1 MYESRCPKNAEVI
14 FLFHQLQQGVNP
26 GDESLVGLGIDGVG
40 CKQFDAVAA
49 VRDYVGT
56 GPTSGW
62 KGVPLLGS
70 DPVESV
76 VHAGA
81 DFTVIASGLMAP
93 KPRALQMRVTKGL
106 YRVRVWRFPL
116 ASPIDSYSGR

>member
-49 VRDYVGT
+49 VRDYV
-56 GPTSGW
+56 
-62 KGVPLLGS
+62 VRFGS
-70 DPVESV
+70 SRERS
-76 VHAGA
+76 
-81 DFTVIASGLMAP
+81 TC
-93 KPRALQMRVTKGL
+93 
-106 YRVRVWRFPL
+106 WC
-116 ASPIDSYSGR
+116 